1 MSITTTHAKP
11 LTEDQ
16 YPYHGGLESGIELP
30 SRSPESAKTLQ
41 PVSDHQNSDGTLSS
55 SRDAQSKSQ
64 LSTKSR
70 EVKLS
75 RLRSTLII
83 ITLAGVSF
91 LNTMGSGL
99 LTVAL
104 PRIATDIGLQESL
117 LLWPASVYAL
127 AAGCLLLIFGA
138 VADVVGAKVVWVT
151 GSFFYVLFS
160 LAVGLS
166 QTGIQMI
173 MFRTFLGIAISMCL
187 PTAVSL
193 TTNTFARG
201 QWRNMAFA
209 SIGMGQPIGYS
220 VGLVLGGVFTDTIGW
235 RWGFYISAIINSLIS
250 VCAIWVLP
258 SVSRFSEKPWKR
270 RLIEDIDWIGALI
283 LSVALGILLYV
294 LAMTT
299 SSYHRLSD
307 VQNILLLVVSVL
319 GLVAF
324 PFYMNYRE
332 KNRKPAIIPNRL
344 WRNAS
349 FTSICIAVFFCW
361 AAFNAFQ
368 YFSTLYFQRVLSLS
382 ALQTSIRFLP
392 MTVVGLA
399 VNILTG
405 FLIARIQVRTLVVV
419 SAILTLPASVL
430 MATVHTDWSYW
441 RASFWAM
448 LLSPVHPDVL
458 FTVSNIIISNAYPGE
473 EQSLAGG
480 VFNQVSQIGNS
491 VGLAVTA
498 AIAASVTEHSA
509 ATGADALLQGY
520 RSVFWTVFAAM
531 AVVVVVAFFGL
542 KKGGLVGSKED

>member
-1 MSITTTHAKP
+1 M
-11 LTEDQ
+11 
-16 YPYHGGLESGIELP
+16 YHRSLDSDIELP
-30 SRSPESAKTLQ
+30 SRAPRSVKTPQL
-41 PVSDHQNSDGTLSS
+41 VSDHQHADETLSP
-55 SRDAQSKSQ
+55 SRNARSEIQ
-64 LSTKSR
+64 LGTKSK
-70 EVKLS
+70 ELKLS

-83 ITLAGVSF
+83 MNLAGVSF
-91 LNTMGSGL
+91 LNTLGSGL

-104 PRIATDIGLQESL
+104 PRIANDIGLQESL

-138 VADVVGAKVVWVT
+138 VADVVGAKMVWVT
-151 GSFFYVLFS
+151 GSFLYVMFT

-166 QTGIQMI
+166 QTGIQII

-283 LSVALGILLYV
+283 LSIALGILLYV

-307 VQNILLLVVSVL
+307 VQNIVLLAVSVL
-319 GLVAF
+319 GFVAF
-324 PFYMNYRE
+324 PFYMSYRE
-332 KNRKPAIIPNRL
+332 RHRKPAIIPNRL
-344 WRNAS
+344 WRNAP

-368 YFSTLYFQRVLSLS
+368 YFSTL
-382 ALQTSIRFLP
+382 
-392 MTVVGLA
+392 
-399 VNILTG
+399 
-405 FLIARIQVRTLVVV
+405 
-419 SAILTLPASVL
+419 
-430 MATVHTDWSYW
+430 
-441 RASFWAM
+441 
-448 LLSPVHPDVL
+448 
-458 FTVSNIIISNAYPGE
+458 
-473 EQSLAGG
+473 
-480 VFNQVSQIGNS
+480 
-491 VGLAVTA
+491 
-498 AIAASVTEHSA
+498 
-509 ATGADALLQGY
+509 
-520 RSVFWTVFAAM
+520 
-531 AVVVVVAFFGL
+531 
-542 KKGGLVGSKED
+542 

>member
-1 MSITTTHAKP
+1 M
-11 LTEDQ
+11 
-16 YPYHGGLESGIELP
+16 ELP
-30 SRSPESAKTLQ
+30 SRAPRSAKTPQ
-41 PVSDHQNSDGTLSS
+41 PVSDHQHSDETLFS
-55 SRDAQSKSQ
+55 SRDARSESQ
-64 LSTKSR
+64 LSTNSN
-70 EVKLS
+70 ELKLS

-83 ITLAGVSF
+83 ITLAGMSF

-104 PRIATDIGLQESL
+104 PRIANDIGLQESL

-138 VADVVGAKVVWVT
+138 VADVVGAKMVWVT
-151 GSFFYVLFS
+151 GSFFYVIFS

-166 QTGIQMI
+166 QTGIQII
-173 MFRTFLGIAISMCL
+173 MFRTLLGVAISMCL

-235 RWGFYISAIINSLIS
+235 RWGFHISAIINFFIS
-250 VCAIWVLP
+250 ICAIRVLP
-258 SVSRFSEKPWKR
+258 SVSRFSEKPWNR

-283 LSVALGILLYV
+283 LSFALGILLYI

-307 VQNILLLVVSVL
+307 VQNIVLLAISLL

-332 KNRKPAIIPNRL
+332 RRRKPAIIPNRL
-344 WRNAS
+344 WRNAP

-368 YFSTLYFQRVLSLS
+368 YFSTL
-382 ALQTSIRFLP
+382 
-392 MTVVGLA
+392 
-399 VNILTG
+399 
-405 FLIARIQVRTLVVV
+405 
-419 SAILTLPASVL
+419 
-430 MATVHTDWSYW
+430 
-441 RASFWAM
+441 
-448 LLSPVHPDVL
+448 
-458 FTVSNIIISNAYPGE
+458 
-473 EQSLAGG
+473 
-480 VFNQVSQIGNS
+480 
-491 VGLAVTA
+491 
-498 AIAASVTEHSA
+498 
-509 ATGADALLQGY
+509 
-520 RSVFWTVFAAM
+520 
-531 AVVVVVAFFGL
+531 
-542 KKGGLVGSKED
+542 